1 MPIRGVRSYFIRS
14 IPPLGRVER
23 GVRKARTSR
32 PAMGGD
38 LYALDFD
45 GVLCDSCGES
55 SLSAIK
61 AAKVRW
67 PSLFEQVD
75 AAMEEWIVEQ
85 MYTLRP
91 VVETGYENL
100 LLVRL
105 LVEIQIHSVRKSSVA
120 DGLSIQEILEN
131 WSKLKPTL
139 MDEWQE
145 DRESLV
151 DLFGRVRDDWIEND
165 FSGWIGANRF
175 YPGTADALKLSSSE
189 AYIVTT
195 KQSRFAEALLKELA
209 GIDFPSERI
218 YGLGTGPKVKVLQQ
232 LQQMLEHQGLKL
244 HFIEDRLATLKDV
257 IKEPALDN
265 WNLYLVTW
273 GYNTQ
278 KEREETE
285 AIPRIQL
292 IDLPDFSRQLK

>member
-120 DGLSIQEILEN
+120 DGLSIQEILEK

-218 YGLGTGPKVKVLQQ
+218 YGLGTGPKVNVLQQ
-232 LQQMLEHQGLKL
+232 LQQMLQHQGLKL
-244 HFIEDRLATLKDV
+244 NFIEDRLATLKDV

-278 KEREETE
+278 KEREEAE

>member
-232 LQQMLEHQGLKL
+232 LQQMLQHQGLKL
-244 HFIEDRLATLKDV
+244 HFIEDRLATLKNV

-265 WNLYLVTW
+265 WNLYLVKW